1 MVWHT
6 LVQRL
11 GGERRALAAFA
22 LGYLP
27 LVWLGYQLKGDE
39 LQLTVLW
46 PAAGLLMATLYLAP
60 LRRWLPI
67 ILLQLA
73 CEYAIGLLVREPSL
87 PGGLLLFMLANSS
100 DAVVGAL
107 VARAAIWRASALGMR
122 QGLQLLL
129 APAVGASV
137 SATLGAAI
145 AVYSYGAASYALQW
159 QLWWVGN
166 WLGSLSVAPVVVYWA
181 FATRGPPV
189 TLQLRNR

>member
-11 GGERRALAAFA
+11 GGERRSLATFV
-22 LGYLP
+22 LCYLP
-27 LVWLGYQLKGDE
+27 LVWLGYQFKADE

-60 LRRWLPI
+60 LRCWAPI

-73 CEYAIGLLVREPSL
+73 CEYGIGIAMREPSL
-87 PGGLLLFMLANSS
+87 PAGLILFMLANSS
-100 DAVVGAL
+100 DALVGAL

-122 QGLQLLL
+122 QGFQLLL
-129 APAVGASV
+129 APAIGASV

-145 AVYSYGAASYALQW
+145 
-159 QLWWVGN
+159 
-166 WLGSLSVAPVVVYWA
+166 
-181 FATRGPPV
+181 
-189 TLQLRNR
+189 